1 VAFFDLLAV
10 NGLPP
15 EKITVLTFDEQRIL
29 ILKGLRRYLALYNA
43 SLRTQHPIQ
52 ISSWTQLQRTYYIP
66 TKGTLQRTD
75 GITSQA
81 EEENTQLPEKITVLT
96 FDGQRK
102 LILKGLK
109 KVPCLVS
116 CVTPNAYDSS

>member
-81 EEENTQLPEKITVLT
+81 EEENTQLTEKITVLT